1 VAVVHGSGETARSID
16 KGGDLMERSW
26 RLRATLPITAALALV
41 AAACGSSGGGTAST
55 AAPATQAPTTAAATT
70 PATGAPATE
79 APTTTPATQAPSG
92 GFQVPTT
99 NCPADA
105 TQPLADGAP
114 IKIGF
119 IGPQTGP
126 LAGFGIIAKGLTTYF
141 NKINATDGGVAGHKL
156 ALVTKDDAYDPAKSK
171 PAVEEAIQGDKIFA
185 SVIQVGTP
193 NVAGTRSDYEA
204 ACVPQAW
211 VGTGFPAWGDPANH
225 PWTVG
230 GIMSYPTEA
239 LIWSEFLKE
248 KKPGAKV
255 AELVYNNDFGKSY
268 QKAFDAAAPANG
280 FKVVA
285 SVTHE
290 ATSDLTNEVTQILAA
305 NPDVILGETTATFCT
320 NLMKLARQGGFT
332 GPIILSSTCQSV
344 KQFVAPAGE
353 AAAEAYTIVYTKD
366 PGDATYAD
374 DPAIKAYLADVAQY
388 GNGAD
393 GKIGSTATG
402 YTIGYLITEN
412 LKRAAAM
419 TGGLTRANLM
429 NAIWSTDTATPL
441 AIGGKAH
448 VDGTTDAY
456 AAEYGKIVVYD
467 PASGGYKDTGFD
479 VDLEGKT
486 GIYKG

>member
-1 VAVVHGSGETARSID
+1 MT
-16 KGGDLMERSW
+16 RSW
-26 RLRATLPITAALALV
+26 RPRTAVPLIATLAILV
-41 AAACGSSGGGTAST
+41 AACGSSGGGASST
-55 AAPATQAPTTAAATT
+55 AAPTTQAPATSAAPASSAPATQAPTTGAATT
-70 PATGAPATE
+70 VAGTAAPA
-79 APTTTPATQAPSG
+79 A
-92 GFQVPTT
+92 FQVPTT

-114 IKIGF
+114 LKIGF
-119 IGPQTGP
+119 IGPFTGP
-126 LAGFGIIAKGLTTYF
+126 LAGFGIIAKGLNTYF
-141 NKINATDGGVAGHKL
+141 NKINSTEGGIAGHKL
-156 ALVTKDDAYDPAKSK
+156 VLVTKDDAYDPAKSK

-193 NVAGTRSDYEA
+193 NVGGTRSDYEA

-211 VGTGFPAWGDPANH
+211 VGTGFPAWGDPAHH

-230 GIMSYPTEA
+230 GIMAYPTEA

-268 QKAFDAAAPANG
+268 QKAFEAAAPANG

-285 SVTHE
+285 AVTHE

-320 NLMKLARQGGFT
+320 NLMKLARQGGFS

-344 KQFVAPAGE
+344 QQFVAPAGD
-353 AAAEAYTIVYTKD
+353 AAKDAYTIVYTKD
-366 PGDATYAD
+366 PSDATYAN
-374 DPAIKAYLADVAQY
+374 DPAVKAYLADVAKY

-402 YTIGYLITEN
+402 YTIGYLIAEN
-412 LKRAAAM
+412 LKRAAQLQ
-419 TGGLTRANLM
+419 GGLTRANLM
-429 NAIWSTDTATPL
+429 DAIWSTDTSTPL

-448 VDGTTDAY
+448 VNGTTDAY
-456 AAEYGKIVVYD
+456 VAEYGKIVVYD
-467 PASGGYKDTGFD
+467 PAAGGYKDTGFS

-486 GIYKG
+486 GVVKG